1 MSQRGRHLVRLSFGV
16 KEWGSGTELW
26 RSSPVL
32 VYTPSLPERGD
43 DALELGARYCPD
55 DELQVYDDARANLVH
70 ISISLDGGDP
80 IILPSTDAFRAA
92 IGLAEKAGDVVY
104 TLLARIPTP
113 STTVCSRVCCGANL
127 AANEEFNEVAAQ
139 FFFATDRRKG
149 DLKRP
154 RGDKRV
160 KLVFPNGTQ
169 RTVEWTAAW
178 PSESMPLL
186 LTTAIISEFRRCMAV
201 DAAEGGAT
209 AASMCAASASDAHV
223 AFRFEER
230 ADGKVRVIVVSGT
243 VFMIWPDIFE
253 LCNVREKVAIALDV
267 SSAAAERVAP
277 TPFHYRCPDRKSV
290 V

>member
-55 DELQVYDDARANLVH
+55 DELQVYDARANLVH

-80 IILPSTDAFRAA
+80 IILPSTDAFPRPSVSRRRRRRR
-92 IGLAEKAGDVVY
+92 LR
-104 TLLARIPTP
+104 LARIPTP

-253 LCNVREKVAIALDV
+253 LCNVREGRDRARRLERRGRTRRADAIPL
-267 SSAAAERVAP
+267 P
-277 TPFHYRCPDRKSV
+277 MSV
-290 V
+290 L